1 MKNIKLKLI
10 REKIDKLDD
19 KLLNLMKIRTNLV
32 TSVLKQKRYKN
43 QIVDKVRIKEIL
55 TSIKKKSISK
65 KIDPKLTKRIWKN
78 IIRAYIDFE
87 KKNFKKNNYLLCGGN
102 FFSIK
107 ISCLR
112 VAGLYFLTFS
122 LIFAFSPVDGFLT

>member
-10 REKIDKLDD
+10 RQKIDKLDD

-32 TSVLKQKRYKN
+32 TGVLKQKRYKN

-55 TSIKKKSISK
+55 ALIKKKSISR
-65 KIDPKLTKRIWKN
+65 KIDPKLTKRIWEN

-87 KKNFKKNNYLLCGGN
+87 KKKFKK
-102 FFSIK
+102 K
-107 ISCLR
+107 
-112 VAGLYFLTFS
+112 
-122 LIFAFSPVDGFLT
+122 

>member
-1 MKNIKLKLI
+1 
-10 REKIDKLDD
+10 
-19 KLLNLMKIRTNLV
+19 MKIRTNLV

-78 IIRAYIDFE
+78 MIEAYIDFE
-87 KKNFKKNNYLLCGGN
+87 KRNFKK
-102 FFSIK
+102 K
-107 ISCLR
+107 
-112 VAGLYFLTFS
+112 
-122 LIFAFSPVDGFLT
+122 